1 MVGGWDGGQR
11 CRVASM
17 RAVFGNPAQVAREI
31 GGQFRQGTDKIVS
44 RKFGAVAKVL
54 WPVKTAAAL
63 AAIANTN
70 ERTAARWLAGEF
82 EPPGIVIAAV
92 IVEITRRS

>member
-1 MVGGWDGGQR
+1 
-11 CRVASM
+11 M
-17 RAVFGNPAQVAREI
+17 RTVFGNPGAVAREI
-31 GGQFRQGTDKIVS
+31 DGQFRQGTDKIVS

-54 WPVKTAAAL
+54 WPHKTAAQL
-63 AAIANTN
+63 AVIADTN

-92 IVEITRRS
+92 IVEITKRE